1 LAGKARKARSM
12 NEHTPQFNS
21 VEFADMLEAARKA
34 LADDLALELEEQR
47 LEDAVEY
54 AKKQLADFYEK
65 NKRLLHTMSCRR
77 DPPEV
82 VTLMLHV
89 NALIG
94 RAGQE

>member
-1 LAGKARKARSM
+1 MSEPK
-12 NEHTPQFNS
+12 PQFNS

-34 LADDLALELEEQR
+34 LADDLAMELEEQR

-65 NKRLLHTMSCRR
+65 NKRLLHTMSYRR

-82 VTLMLHV
+82 VNLMLHV

-94 RAGQE
+94 RTGQE